1 MSDVLVEWQRNVMGW
16 ERGDRVRLS
25 WSGEVEKLVENG
37 LVTVVEDYAPVPPA
51 RNAGR
56 DKWVE
61 FLESRGF
68 EVDGRMSRRRLIDM
82 WDGRV

>member
-1 MSDVLVEWQRNVMGW
+1 MSDVLVEWIRNVNGW
-16 ERGDRVRLS
+16 QRGDRVRLS

-37 LVTVVEDYAPVPPA
+37 LVAVVEDYAPTPPA

-56 DKWVE
+56 KEWAE
-61 FLESRGF
+61 FMEAQGF
-68 EVDGRMSRRRLIDM
+68 EVDERFTRRRLIDM